1 MFSKSAFAIVTA
13 IVLAASYASVQAKTH
28 PGGGFVQTKTQ
39 PRGAFAQVN
48 PADPGPGRFPR
59 LREQF
64 RAPSRGCVSSNMEEG
79 ARSAFPAWDICTN
92 SDR

>member
-1 MFSKSAFAIVTA
+1 MFSKSAFAVVTV
-13 IVLAASYASVQAKTH
+13 IVLAASYTSVQARTH
-28 PGGGFVQTKTQ
+28 PGGGITQTKTQ

-48 PADPGPGRFPR
+48 PADLSPGRFPR

-64 RAPSRGCVSSNMEEG
+64 RPPSRGCVSGSMEEG
-79 ARSAFPAWDICTN
+79 ARSAFPAWDICN